1 MGRQMGSDG
10 SSTQVE
16 ARPQNP
22 RLRWQDCLLISIHWS
37 PYICSRFES
46 FETGLMSMILM
57 RTCSP
62 SCVSGIYKAVSY
74 VFFFFFF
81 PLECCA
87 FSDAHLQPRP
97 RAWLHEVV
105 GTRHVFNACCTP
117 LRVSPMV
124 LPHSGYVCAG
134 GVVHIVISSCVGCF
148 SGVFR

>member
-1 MGRQMGSDG
+1 MGSDG

-81 PLECCA
+81 LLNVA
-87 FSDAHLQPRP
+87 L
-97 RAWLHEVV
+97 
-105 GTRHVFNACCTP
+105 
-117 LRVSPMV
+117 SPMR
-124 LPHSGYVCAG
+124 
-134 GVVHIVISSCVGCF
+134 ISSRALGPGF
-148 SGVFR
+148 MKW